1 MIHMMLLS
9 SLCSAIV
16 LITAFAISA
25 QAQTVIPVAED
36 TYSLLQAPDSSMG
49 TEALLR
55 VRAMQPSASSQDL
68 FRKAYLKFDLRGFS
82 GTITKAEL
90 KIGLERVATPGFANL
105 YPISN
110 DSWTEATLTWN
121 NAPAV
126 GAVLRGQ
133 RFPSRSPTLP
143 DTAYVFDVTSYVQS
157 EFAGNK
163 IVSFCLADDS
173 TDGLDLRIH
182 AKETTTKPLN
192 VCSLVLNRPATGVGT
207 EGGTVPGRF
216 ELGQNFPNPFNPTTS
231 IRYDVAAT
239 QNVRLEVFDLL
250 GRSVA
255 VLVNN
260 LKLPGSYTVPFG
272 SAQIGSGVYFYTLT
286 SGHFRETK
294 QMIVLK

>member
-1 MIHMMLLS
+1 MKHSILLS
-9 SLCSAIV
+9 SLFIALV
-16 LITAFAISA
+16 LSTTFAITA
-25 QAQTVIPVAED
+25 QAQTVIPVADD
-36 TYSLLQAPDSSMG
+36 TYSLLQTPDSSMG

-55 VRAMQPSASSQDL
+55 VRAMLPSNSSQDL

-110 DSWTEATLTWN
+110 DNWTETTLTWN

-133 RFPSRSPTLP
+133 RFPSRSNTLS

-157 EFAGNK
+157 EFVGNK

-173 TDGLDLRIH
+173 ADGLDLRIH

-239 QNVRLEVFDLL
+239 QTVRLEISDVL

-255 VLVNN
+255 VLVDD
-260 LKLPGSYTVPFG
+260 LKSPGSYTVPFG

-294 QMIVLK
+294 RMIVLK